1 MFNSKKMTK
10 AVILIVLLTL
20 NAEVKE
26 QGTVGKNMLRIKA
39 ALKLASS
46 LLSIRFKR
54 IWIQDYSREEFKSS
68 IWTPIKQVLESIG
81 AKYLQPLLSVKPKTV
96 LSLRSRFAV
105 MNTTSLLLFC
115 LMRMENIIKGYFSKD
130 HLRSFCLRQ
139 NKPPKYPV
147 CA

>member
-46 LLSIRFKR
+46 LLSIRLFKR
-54 IWIQDYSREEFKSS
+54 REFKSS
-68 IWTPIKQVLESIG
+68 
-81 AKYLQPLLSVKPKTV
+81 
-96 LSLRSRFAV
+96 
-105 MNTTSLLLFC
+105 M
-115 LMRMENIIKGYFSKD
+115 
-130 HLRSFCLRQ
+130 
-139 NKPPKYPV
+139 
-147 CA
+147 